1 MRRHPRR
8 RPQVA
13 LHATIG
19 ERLPA
24 IPTVTLPPP
33 RRPWTPS
40 HSTKAMLTAIAALP
54 RLAASVGMIA
64 ADPSAE
70 VELLPGAP
78 TTLVFT
84 AAGHIRGLFI
94 LPIAE
99 DEAQLLHLPEATN
112 LDPFT
117 LRLWEDEIGRAHV

>member
-1 MRRHPRR
+1 
-8 RPQVA
+8 
-13 LHATIG
+13 
-19 ERLPA
+19 
-24 IPTVTLPPP
+24 
-33 RRPWTPS
+33 
-40 HSTKAMLTAIAALP
+40 MLTAIAALP

-99 DEAQLLHLPEATN
+99 DEARQLLHLPEATN

-117 LRLWEDEIGRAHV
+117 LRLWEDDRREPAPDDDTWVC